1 MTRSAGPDRG
11 AGPVPDPRTRGVRN
25 PYVVDRIERDPE
37 SGRVVLVML
46 ESRPWGSEPE
56 QLDQLEEKLNSY
68 LGYVLGGHLVRQYP
82 AYEGAPVR
90 FQVECVAPPR
100 VLEEDFLAAAR
111 HHCAGEGIELA
122 LVVRTPAELALR

>member
-1 MTRSAGPDRG
+1 MSGGPEAGRRPPPD
-11 AGPVPDPRTRGVRN
+11 ARTRGVRN
-25 PYVVDRIERDPE
+25 PYVVDRIERDPA

-46 ESRPWGSEPE
+46 EPRPWGSEAE

-82 AYEGAPVR
+82 AYEGVPVR
-90 FQVECVAPPR
+90 FQLECVAEPR

-111 HHCAGEGIELA
+111 HHCAGEGIELC
-122 LVVRTPAELALR
+122 LVVRTPEELAAR